1 MLTDFQGTARP
12 IIPTSCWTCSC
23 PSVSSDLPITESWL
37 TRKVMMIFL
46 SLTTMEPSRN
56 PWRRRIFTE
65 QVSASPKR
73 QMPQMPPERL
83 IANNM
88 PSQGYSLLQIKPC
101 SQKPHHL
108 HQALQIICSHSWP
121 IVLQPASDLSHLSG
135 ARLFSM

>member
-1 MLTDFQGTARP
+1 
-12 IIPTSCWTCSC
+12 
-23 PSVSSDLPITESWL
+23 
-37 TRKVMMIFL
+37 MMIFL

-56 PWRRRIFTE
+56 PWRRRISTE
-65 QVSASPKR
+65 QVSANLKR

-88 PSQGYSLLQIKPC
+88 PSQGYSLLQIKLC

-121 IVLQPASDLSHLSG
+121 IVLQLASDLSHLSG